1 MSASVRSSR
10 AWIDAS
16 ASQYLGLQPFQESSL
31 LHEEQYRH
39 GPVSYDHPFR
49 VSCLESSRPIS
60 NQIISLPRGILKKTS
75 LMSAHFADGKINNS
89 EILVSELLIF
99 CVASKLS
106 SS

>member
-1 MSASVRSSR
+1 MSASVRPSR

-39 GPVSYDHPFR
+39 GRGSYDHPFR
-49 VSCLESSRPIS
+49 VSSLESSRLIF

-75 LMSAHFADGKINNS
+75 LMFAHFADGKINNS
-89 EILVSELLIF
+89 EILDLGVVDF
-99 CVASKLS
+99 YVASK
-106 SS
+106 